1 MNPMFHEDRQR
12 DIDRDYQRHEDRQ
25 RFTQL
30 SAVRPEPIITLPVKP
45 PLDFM
50 ADYWKRVAEAQEM
63 KRWEDEQDHKPLKP

>member
-1 MNPMFHEDRQR
+1 MFHEDRQAHT
-12 DIDRDYQRHEDRQ
+12 DREYQRHEDRQ

-50 ADYWKRVAEAQEM
+50 ADYWKRVAEEQER
-63 KRWEDEQDHKPLKP
+63 KRQEYEEDHNKL

>member
-1 MNPMFHEDRQR
+1 MFHEDRQR
-12 DIDRDYQRHEDRQ
+12 DIDRDYQRHEERQ

-50 ADYWKRVAEAQEM
+50 ADYWKRVAEDQER
-63 KRWEDEQDHKPLKP
+63 KRQEYEEDHKKL

>member
-1 MNPMFHEDRQR
+1 MFHEDTQR
-12 DIDRDYQRHEDRQ
+12 HIDSEYQRHEDRQ

-50 ADYWKRVAEAQEM
+50 ADYWKRVAEAQEAA
-63 KRWEDEQDHKPLKP
+63 RLDYEEDHKKLL